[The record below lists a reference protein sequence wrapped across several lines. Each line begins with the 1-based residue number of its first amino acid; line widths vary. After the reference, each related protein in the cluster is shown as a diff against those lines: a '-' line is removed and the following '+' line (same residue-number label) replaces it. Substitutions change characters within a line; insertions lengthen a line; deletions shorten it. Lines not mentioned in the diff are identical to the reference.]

1 MKDLIPSMSGEDIS
15 FACEIE
21 KYISTLGHVDIPTYH
36 TLHAG
41 VYTRTIILEA
51 GQVAS
56 GVIISIPTT
65 LIVNGHLKLL
75 IGNEVA
81 EVQGFN
87 VFIAE
92 ANRKQIALAIEK
104 TTIAM
109 IFKTDAKTIEE
120 AEAEFTNEPE
130 RLASRLPSA
139 INKIKQGALLCQE

>member
-1 MKDLIPSMSGEDIS
+1 MKDLIPSMTCKDID

-21 KYISTLGHVDIPTYH
+21 KYLATMEQIDIPTFH

-51 GQVAS
+51 GQIAS

-65 LIVNGHLKLL
+65 LIVDGHVRLL
-75 IGNEVA
+75 IGEEVV
-81 EVQGFN
+81 ETKGFN

-92 ANRKQIALAIEK
+92 ANRKQIALALE
-104 TTIAM
+104 TTKITM
-109 IFKTDAKTIEE
+109 VFKTNAKDITE
-120 AEAEFTNEPE
+120 AENEFTNEPE
-130 RLASRLPSA
+130 KLASRLPSA

>member
-1 MKDLIPSMSGEDIS
+1 MKDLIASMSCEDIRS
-15 FACEIE
+15 ACEIE
-21 KYISTLGHVDIPTYH
+21 NYIATLDHVDIPTFH

-65 LIVNGHLKLL
+65 LIINGHLKLL

-81 EVQGFN
+81 EIKGFN
-87 VFIAE
+87 AFIAE

-109 IFKTDAKTIEE
+109 IFKTDAKTVAE

-139 INKIKQGALLCQE
+139 INKIKQGVLLCQE